1 MKKILFFI
9 LISNVLLAQNRFDE
23 TRLRDH
29 IEYLASDKLHGRGT
43 GSKDEKKAAK
53 YIAKQFKKIGLAP
66 KGDNDTYFYAFSF
79 KQSTDPHGFVAP
91 DAPEVKS
98 QNVVGFLDNGA
109 PYTVVIGGHYD
120 HLGLGHDHNSLDA
133 NPDGK
138 IHNGAD
144 DNASG
149 TAGVIELARYYTNN
163 KVKENTNFLF
173 ICYSGEELGL
183 LGSKKYCER
192 PSIDFQTVTYVI
204 NLDMIGRLN
213 ETTRKMV
220 IGGVGTAPNFS
231 NLIDVMPGGLTAMKD
246 SSGIGPSDHTS
257 FYLKNL
263 PVLFF
268 FTGGHSDYHKPS
280 DDADKINYKG
290 EMEVLEYIV
299 GVTQRLDDK
308 GKLVFQETKKKA
320 DDTPSFKVT
329 LGIMPD
335 YAYDGAGVHV
345 DGVTD
350 NRPASKA
357 GLKKGDVIIQ
367 LGDVQ
372 VTDIQ
377 AYMKGLAKFKKG
389 DTTTVKVKRGEET
402 IEANVTF

>member
-1 MKKILFFI
+1 MKKIIFFI

-290 EMEVLEYIV
+290 EMEVLDYIV
-299 GVTQRLDDK
+299 GITQRLDDK

>member
-1 MKKILFFI
+1 MKKIMFFI
-9 LISNVLLAQNRFDE
+9 LISNVLFAQNRFDE

-149 TAGVIELARYYTNN
+149 TAGVIELARYYVNN

-231 NLIDVMPGGLTAMKD
+231 NLIDVMPGSLTAMKD

-299 GVTQRLDDK
+299 GITQRLDDK

-320 DDTPSFKVT
+320 DDTPNFKVT

-402 IEANVTF
+402 IEASVTF

>member
-1 MKKILFFI
+1 MKKILFFL
-9 LISNVLLAQNRFDE
+9 LISNVLFAQNRFDE

-29 IEYLASDKLHGRGT
+29 IEYLASDKLKGRGT
-43 GSKDEKKAAK
+43 GSKEEKKAAK
-53 YIAKQFKKIGLAP
+53 YIAKQFKKIGLLP
-66 KGDNDTYFYAFSF
+66 KGDEGTFFHQFSF
-79 KQSTDPHGFVAP
+79 KQSNDPHGFIAP
-91 DAPEVKS
+91 DAPSTSS

-109 PYTVVIGGHYD
+109 TNTVIIGGHYD

-149 TAGVIELARYYTNN
+149 TAGVIELARYFTNN
-163 KVKENTNFLF
+163 NVKENTNFLF

-183 LGSKKYCER
+183 IGSKKYCEA
-192 PSIDFQTVTYVI
+192 PTIDFQKVTYVI

-213 ETTRKMV
+213 NDTKKMV
-220 IGGVGTAPNFS
+220 IGGVGTAPDFS
-231 NLIDVMPGGLTAMKD
+231 PLIDLMPGNLTAMKD

-299 GVTQRLDDK
+299 GFTQRLD
-308 GKLVFQETKKKA
+308 GRAKLVFQETKKKA
-320 DDTPSFKVT
+320 EDTPNFKVT

-335 YAYDGAGVHV
+335 YAFDGAGVHI

-350 NRPASKA
+350 NRPAAKA

-367 LGDVQ
+367 LGDTEVS
-372 VTDIQ
+372 DIQ
-377 AYMKGLAKFKKG
+377 AYMRGLAKYKKG
-389 DTTTVKVKRGEET
+389 DTTTVKVKRDNEVLEKS
-402 IEANVTF
+402 VTF